1 MLLQVVAPSCALT
14 TVILVSLVILT
25 IMPDILFFRSNP
37 PADGPSSADAAAG
50 IAVPVEMWTPR
61 LGQIR
66 PRGMPRFPYA
76 VWWLFHY
83 AGVFRSDQYRI
94 FLVREGGTV
103 VHRSCVFPP
112 FFRFPFM
119 GPRDVQVGDVWTQE
133 NRRGQ
138 GLSVATL
145 RHIAER
151 YADRCVWFLCDESN
165 QASARLARSA
175 GLQLVG
181 VGAREPRFGLGMLGQ
196 FVLRASAK

>member
-1 MLLQVVAPSCALT
+1 
-14 TVILVSLVILT
+14 
-25 IMPDILFFRSNP
+25 MPDILFFRSNP
-37 PADGPSSADAAAG
+37 PAPGAGSAHVSAG
-50 IAVPVEMWTPR
+50 AAVPLEIWTPR
-61 LGQIR
+61 LGQVR
-66 PRGMPRFPYA
+66 PQGMPRFPYA

-83 AGVFRSDQYRI
+83 AGVFRNDQYRI
-94 FLVREGGTV
+94 FLVREEGAV

-119 GPRDVQVGDVWTQE
+119 GQRDVQVGDVWTLE
-133 NRRGQ
+133 SRRGK
-138 GLSVATL
+138 GLSAATL
-145 RHIAER
+145 GHIAER
-151 YADRCVWFLCDESN
+151 YTDRSVWFLCEESN